1 MYAMQKK
8 QNKLITLNYGYTHYR
23 RSHYCRSHT
32 VSGRTCSS
40 SRALASA
47 GISALV
53 CILYANYYAFANLG
67 MAGGFITLGISAI
80 ACIGSLIWFMR
91 SKMLDKLALKKDID
105 SKVDRSA
112 EDSVKVGD
120 TGISTTRLA
129 QIGYAEI
136 NGKIVEV
143 KSIDGFL
150 NEKDSDYCKPY
161 HRRYNHG

>member
-1 MYAMQKK
+1 MDI
-8 QNKLITLNYGYTHYR
+8 LIISVLVIAAVVLFLVELFVIPGI
-23 RSHYCRSHT
+23 S
-32 VSGRTCSS
+32 
-40 SRALASA
+40 LA

-53 CILYANYYAFANLG
+53 CILYANYYAFANIG
-67 MAGGFITLGISAI
+67 VAGGFVTLGISAVT
-80 ACIGSLIWFMR
+80 CIGSLVWFMR

-112 EDSVKVGD
+112 EDSLKVGD

-143 KSIDGFL
+143 KSMDGFL
-150 NEKDSDYCKPY
+150 NERTPITVSRISNGTILVEKLK
-161 HRRYNHG
+161 N

>member
-1 MYAMQKK
+1 MDI
-8 QNKLITLNYGYTHYR
+8 LII
-23 RSHYCRSHT
+23 T
-32 VSGRTCSS
+32 VLIIAAVILFLVELFVIPGIS
-40 SRALASA
+40 LA
-47 GISALV
+47 GISALA

-67 MAGGFITLGISAI
+67 GGFITLGISAV

-112 EDSVKVGD
+112 EKSVKVGD

-136 NGKIVEV
+136 NGNIVEV
-143 KSIDGFL
+143 RSIDGFL
-150 NEKDSDYCKPY
+150 NEKTPIIVSRITDGTILVEK
-161 HRRYNHG
+161 HKI